1 VVLGFESGAATFD
14 PDLMEFST
22 LDFVDHLHG
31 YWFRMDS
38 PAELCVVGIQVD
50 EQTPIMLESNWN
62 LVSYLPPTDLETE
75 TALGSIW
82 SEFIVALGFMGGGLV
97 YDINHPD
104 MATLEFLSRGYG
116 YWVKVTDATTLIYP
130 NVNFG
135 SSYYSYGG
143 AMTVIDTPKDVTPT
157 PLWIDVYAEEIRL
170 DDRPLPA
177 GAKVSFVDE
186 QGQLCGVGTIQS
198 NSMLPFTP
206 IYFDDP
212 ASRADEGATMG
223 ERLKIL
229 VDGLETEESLI
240 CRERGDRI
248 ALGGLHSRTSTA
260 EQIPLRF
267 ELAQNYPNPFN
278 PTTVI
283 SFSLPQATTA
293 RLEVYNILGE
303 RVATLIDEYLPAG
316 DYRISWDGSLTDGE
330 VAPSGIYFYRLSSD
344 DHSITKK
351 MLLVK

>member
-1 VVLGFESGAATFD
+1 
-14 PDLMEFST
+14 
-22 LDFVDHLHG
+22 
-31 YWFRMDS
+31 MDS
-38 PAELCVVGIQVD
+38 D
-50 EQTPIMLESNWN
+50 
-62 LVSYLPPTDLETE
+62 
-75 TALGSIW
+75 
-82 SEFIVALGFMGGGLV
+82 
-97 YDINHPD
+97 
-104 MATLEFLSRGYG
+104 
-116 YWVKVTDATTLIYP
+116 
-130 NVNFG
+130 
-135 SSYYSYGG
+135 SS
-143 AMTVIDTPKDVTPT
+143 
-157 PLWIDVYAEEIRL
+157 
-170 DDRPLPA
+170 
-177 GAKVSFVDE
+177 
-186 QGQLCGVGTIQS
+186 
-198 NSMLPFTP
+198 
-206 IYFDDP
+206 
-212 ASRADEGATMG
+212 
-223 ERLKIL
+223 
-229 VDGLETEESLI
+229 ETEESLI